1 MYLTYFHF
9 QFEATIDQVCEAVN
23 TKVKLDFEGASAFL
37 NITKMTISVYSCVY
51 IYDWYKTQSLEMNLM
66 ALSMK
71 YINVSFTVFDLS
83 KIGTDFLSD
92 AYTFF

>member
-37 NITKMTISVYSCVY
+37 NITKMITSVYSYVY
-51 IYDWYKTQSLEMNLM
+51 L
-66 ALSMK
+66 
-71 YINVSFTVFDLS
+71 
-83 KIGTDFLSD
+83 
-92 AYTFF
+92 